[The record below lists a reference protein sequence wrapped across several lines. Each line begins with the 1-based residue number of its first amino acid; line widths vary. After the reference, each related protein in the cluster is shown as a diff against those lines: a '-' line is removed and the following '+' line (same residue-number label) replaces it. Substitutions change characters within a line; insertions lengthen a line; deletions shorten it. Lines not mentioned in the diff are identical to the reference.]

1 MSAYRKSSG
10 YLEKASDILKEN
22 HRRFMESDGFQYFLF
37 RQKWPSFA
45 GELLVRESYIAGASG
60 EVLYVQVTNSVWLS
74 QLTMLKAQIL
84 EKINKDPFGARFTD
98 IRFRIGPKQTKNQPR
113 STLDP
118 INRAIEKEKQRM
130 SQPLN
135 ESEKQWIDQWV
146 AGHVTDERLGP
157 VFEKLMTGSL
167 KKRKGELAAG
177 YHPCPG
183 CSTLIP
189 PEKKVCQDCG
199 RKISIARR
207 NRIIALLKK
216 HPHYG
221 YEMTR
226 QVIPSTYR
234 EYAEAH
240 EFLEIKL
247 EQAIYDKVNGKE
259 NRRMLLALL
268 THKPME
274 EITEEEAREKLER
287 LREKV
292 VISDGPGD

>member
-22 HRRFMESDGFQYFLF
+22 YLRFMESDGFQYFLF

-157 VFEKLMTGSL
+157 VL
-167 KKRKGELAAG
+167 
-177 YHPCPG
+177 
-183 CSTLIP
+183 
-189 PEKKVCQDCG
+189 
-199 RKISIARR
+199 
-207 NRIIALLKK
+207 
-216 HPHYG
+216 
-221 YEMTR
+221 
-226 QVIPSTYR
+226 
-234 EYAEAH
+234 
-240 EFLEIKL
+240 
-247 EQAIYDKVNGKE
+247 
-259 NRRMLLALL
+259 
-268 THKPME
+268 
-274 EITEEEAREKLER
+274 
-287 LREKV
+287 
-292 VISDGPGD
+292 

>member
-45 GELLVRESYIAGASG
+45 GELMARESYIAGASG

-84 EKINKDPFGARFTD
+84 EKIHQDPFGARFTD
-98 IRFRIGPKQTKNQPR
+98 IRFRIGPKQKKNQPR
-113 STLDP
+113 STVAHVNP
-118 INRAIEKEKQRM
+118 EIAKEKQRM

-183 CSTLIP
+183 CGTLIP
-189 PEKKVCQDCG
+189 PERKVCQDCG

-240 EFLEIKL
+240 EFLETKL

-259 NRRMLLALL
+259 NRRRLLALL
-268 THKPME
+268 IHKPME

-287 LREKV
+287 LREKKW
-292 VISDGPGD
+292 